1 MKSASY
7 LLLYVPI
14 CLVVMLVLEACRSDD
29 YRRVFRRAAQNCAT
43 LTLVLVLAS
52 ALVWVVNKYL

>member
-14 CLVVMLVLEACRSDD
+14 CLVVMLVLEACRTDD
-29 YRRVFRRAAQNCAT
+29 YGRVFKRAAQNFGT
-43 LTLVLVLAS
+43 LTLVLVVAG

>member
-7 LLLYVPI
+7 LLLYLPI

-29 YRRVFRRAAQNCAT
+29 YRRVARRALRNFGT
-43 LTLVLVLAS
+43 LTLVLGLGGA
-52 ALVWVVNKYL
+52 AVWFINKFM

>member
-7 LLLYVPI
+7 LLLYIPI
-14 CLVVMLVLEACRSDD
+14 CLVVMLVLEACRTDD
-29 YRRVFRRAAQNCAT
+29 YNRVFRRAARNFGT
-43 LTLVLVLAS
+43 LSLVLVVAG

>member
-7 LLLYVPI
+7 LLLYLPI

-29 YRRVFRRAAQNCAT
+29 YRRVFKQAFRNFAT
-43 LTLVLVLAS
+43 LSGVLVFGS
-52 ALVWVVNKYL
+52 VLVWLVNKYL

>member
-7 LLLYVPI
+7 LLLYIPV
-14 CLVVMLVLEACRSDD
+14 CLAVMLVLEACRTDD
-29 YRRVFRRAAQNCAT
+29 YRRVFKRAFQNLAT
-43 LTLVLVLAS
+43 LTLVLVLGG